1 MSFGKLRGLAQ
12 IEQIGPAQ
20 MVVSIEWIV
29 DLGAAGVE
37 QAQKHKAVNATVTDL
52 TMVITIDAL
61 TICF

>member
-1 MSFGKLRGLAQ
+1 MLAQ
-12 IEQIGPAQ
+12 IEQIVPAQ

-52 TMVITIDAL
+52 TMVITIAASM
-61 TICF
+61 ICF